1 MPQLQLPIFPAGVT
15 EINSRIAVQKEAG
28 RVFYLHGHLPVFQH
42 EEQDVRSFRM
52 FTSQMIAGGTVKPK
66 EIVKTF
72 GVPMI
77 TVKRYVKLYRDHGS
91 KGFYEANP
99 RHSSA
104 SVLKGPVLEQAQQ
117 LLDEGRSVPEVA
129 AELNVLTN
137 TLHKAIR
144 AGRLRGPQK
153 KAGAATEVTNKSERS
168 QTDSQAPMGNGATR
182 SLERVAAA
190 MGELESAPIEFQAT
204 CDVAQGG
211 VLLALPALLAAGLL
225 RCTPEFYQLPKGFY
239 GIESIF
245 LLLGLMALARI
256 RSLEQLR
263 YQAPGEW
270 GKLLGLD
277 RIPEVRTLR
286 AKLKLLCQD
295 MGLAMRW
302 NAALAQEWIAR
313 QNATELYFYGDGHVR
328 VYHGDQTALPRHY
341 VARERLCL
349 RATTDYWINAM
360 DGQPFLYVNKEVDPG
375 LIATLKGDVIPW
387 LEANVAKTPEQ
398 EQRLAED
405 PRAHWFTMVFDRE
418 GYSPELFEQMRK
430 KRIAILS
437 YHKFPGD
444 DWRSEEFATYS
455 VTLAG
460 GETVT
465 LQLAERGSQ
474 LSNKLWLREIRKL
487 TDTGHQTSI
496 LTTNFQAPMTTLA
509 VSLFARWSQ
518 ENFFRYMREHFGL
531 DRLIEYGTELIPD
544 AISVVN
550 PAWRKL
556 DSRIRSKAGQLFR
569 LAARF
574 GALVLSEDPSESQVL
589 GFQHRKGHLREETQA
604 LQLEIDNLKQ
614 LRKKTEHHI
623 PVNSL
628 PEEDQF
634 TRLCTERKHFI
645 DTLKMIAYRAES
657 SMASLLREHMARGG
671 DDARAL
677 LRQIFQTEADLTP
690 DLAANTLTVSLH
702 HLTQA
707 AHDQAIEQLLAD
719 LNATQT
725 VFPGTQLTLVFKL
738 GSA

>member
-1 MPQLQLPIFPAGVT
+1 MG
-15 EINSRIAVQKEAG
+15 N
-28 RVFYLHGHLPVFQH
+28 
-42 EEQDVRSFRM
+42 
-52 FTSQMIAGGTVKPK
+52 
-66 EIVKTF
+66 
-72 GVPMI
+72 
-77 TVKRYVKLYRDHGS
+77 
-91 KGFYEANP
+91 
-99 RHSSA
+99 
-104 SVLKGPVLEQAQQ
+104 
-117 LLDEGRSVPEVA
+117 
-129 AELNVLTN
+129 
-137 TLHKAIR
+137 
-144 AGRLRGPQK
+144 
-153 KAGAATEVTNKSERS
+153 AATRT
-168 QTDSQAPMGNGATR
+168 
-182 SLERVAAA
+182 LERVAAA
-190 MGELESAPIEFQAT
+190 MGELESAPIEFQAAS
-204 CDVAQGG
+204 DVAQGG

-225 RCTPEFYQLPKGFY
+225 RYTPEFYELPNGFY

-295 MGLAMRW
+295 VGRAMRW

-313 QNATELYFYGDGHVR
+313 QNATDLYFYCDGHVR

-398 EQRLAED
+398 ERRLAED
-405 PRAHWFTMVFDRE
+405 PHAHWFTMVFDRE

-444 DWRSEEFATYS
+444 DWRREEFATYS

-465 LQLAERGSQ
+465 MQLAERGSQ

-487 TDTGHQTSI
+487 TESGHQTAI

-518 ENFFRYMREHFGL
+518 ENFFRYMREHFSL

-556 DSRIRSKAGQLFR
+556 DSQVRSKAGQLSR

-574 GALVLSEDPSESQVL
+574 GALALSEDPSESQVQ
-589 GFQHRKGHLREETQA
+589 GFQQRKGQLREEVQA
-604 LQLEIDNLKQ
+604 LDLEISNLKQ
-614 LRKKTEHHI
+614 LRKNTEHHI
-623 PVNSL
+623 PVKSL
-628 PEEDQF
+628 PEKDRF
-634 TRLCTERKHFI
+634 TRLRTERKHFV

-657 SMASLLREHMARGG
+657 SMASLLGEHMARGG

-677 LRQIFQTEADLTP
+677 LRQIFQTEADLMP
-690 DLAANTLTVSLH
+690 DIAAHTLTVRLH

-738 GSA
+738 GSS